1 MNLTAKIRATT
12 RIFNEADRQV
22 EKYRRSSGL
31 GCVQG
36 CHMCCLNPN
45 IHTTVMEFLPLASRL
60 VDSGEHEEIL
70 ARIESRKEKICVI
83 FNPFNGPGSCTMYE
97 QRGLVCRLVGFTA
110 RTNREGTPQLVTCEP
125 IRQRME
131 KTPEMKSVA
140 MAPQMPAYYMKLFGI
155 DPHLSVRYLP
165 INESIEQAIH
175 LVAMGTK
182 FRKKRA

>member
-22 EKYRRSSGL
+22 AKFRGSSGL

-45 IHTTVMEFLPLASRL
+45 IHTTVMEFLPLAAQL
-60 VDSGEHEEIL
+60 VDSGRHEAIL
-70 ARIESRKEKICVI
+70 ARIESGNDRTCVV
-83 FNPFNGPGSCTMYE
+83 FNPFSGPGSCSMYE
-97 QRGLVCRLVGFTA
+97 QRGLICRLFGFTA
-110 RTNREGTPQLVTCEP
+110 RTTREGAPQLVTCEP

-131 KTPEMKSVA
+131 KTPEMITVA
-140 MAPQMPAYYMKLFGI
+140 MAPQMSVYYMKLFGI
-155 DPHLSVRYLP
+155 DPYLSVRYLP
-165 INESIEQAIH
+165 INESIEQAVH